1 VTSSALIT
9 LAILAVA
16 IVLLLSDRLRA
27 DLIALLILVA
37 LGVTHVISPSEIFSG
52 FSRSAVITIMALFIL
67 TNSLYRTGVT
77 HWLGDRLSRLGGRQ
91 PARLILVVML
101 SGAMLSWFMNTIAAG
116 AVLAILSTWRQ
127 KYDLT
132 ELHELQQKIEL
143 EEAEVPEVA
152 PEADEVVCLSCGTA
166 YSSRL
171 PVCPNCKHMS
181 GQ

>member
-1 VTSSALIT
+1 MEANMARDGPVSGMPPSMSAIGK
-9 LAILAVA
+9 
-16 IVLLLSDRLRA
+16 RA
-27 DLIALLILVA
+27 WIPWVSIGIALLFVSRPLA
-37 LGVTHVISPSEIFSG
+37 RFLDWLLHSG
-52 FSRSAVITIMALFIL
+52 DPV
-67 TNSLYRTGVT
+67 
-77 HWLGDRLSRLGGRQ
+77 RLHE
-91 PARLILVVML
+91 AIVFAAFLI
-101 SGAMLSWFMNTIAAG
+101 IAAG